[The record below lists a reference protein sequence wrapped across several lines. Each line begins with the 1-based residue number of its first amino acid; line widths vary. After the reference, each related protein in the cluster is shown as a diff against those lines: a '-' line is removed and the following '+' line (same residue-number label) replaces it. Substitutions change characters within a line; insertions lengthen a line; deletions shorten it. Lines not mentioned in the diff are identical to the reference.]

1 MSGQR
6 MTHVRSNT
14 PLPTRLV
21 ACKLKGER
29 HIRWMFICLLAFN
42 LSMPG
47 FSLAASDDTN
57 IAENI
62 DNPLLGLSATEIAKA
77 YGNQQTY
84 TITRNGKKIGTHT
97 IKFQAKNDEL
107 TVTIDSSLSVRILRI
122 PVYRLSYTST
132 EYWRNNQLVAVTATT
147 TENGKSNTV
156 SLNNTNIDQADA
168 PVPYASNHWNP
179 GVLTGNRVFNTL
191 TGKIDTVS
199 VVALGLEQVK
209 TSSELVSAKHYK
221 YKDDIHV
228 DVWYDEAGLWF
239 MMEFKADDDSDITY
253 QRNDQ
258 P

>member
-1 MSGQR
+1 

-21 ACKLKGER
+21 SHKLKHES
-29 HIRWMFICLLAFN
+29 HIKWMYICLLAFN

-47 FSLAASDDTN
+47 LSLAASVDTNTADDTN
-57 IAENI
+57 TAESI

-77 YGNQQTY
+77 YGSQQTY

-97 IKFQAKNDEL
+97 IEFQAKNDEL

-147 TENGKSNTV
+147 TENGKANTV
-156 SLNNTNIDQADA
+156 SLNNTDIDQSDM
-168 PVPYASNHWNP
+168 PTPYASNHWNP
-179 GVLTGNRVFNTL
+179 GVLSGNRVFNTL
-191 TGKIDTVS
+191 TGDIDKVS

-209 TSSELVSAKHYK
+209 TGSESVSANHYQ
-221 YKDDIHV
+221 YKEDIHV
-228 DVWYDEAGLWF
+228 DVWYDETGLWF
-239 MMEFKADDDSDITY
+239 MMKFKADDDSVITY
-253 QRNDQ
+253 ERND
-258 P
+258 